1 MKWEHVRRDIFFE
14 SLYQSYVIVCGRI
27 DSATGTDRL
36 RLRIGR
42 LTSESDFSE
51 CVSEFR
57 RPRSRHS
64 CMISIL
70 THHILP
76 EFGHQ
81 STHHAETPS
90 CENSTRRN
98 VIRRCACRLG
108 NRIYLCLPLAGMYI
122 RHSVIARGSFTYS
135 AAVAVCVPMNGTR

>member
-108 NRIYLCLPLAGMYI
+108 TGFIYVYHWLGCIFGIAF
-122 RHSVIARGSFTYS
+122 IARGSFTYS